1 MKFLKTFFDNR
12 RRKKADVQFRSGFLY
27 AIDRRLFCD
36 SDPLI
41 PKHDLDSA
49 MRTASFASGYRAGL
63 SHRFEVF
70 ALQAAERER
79 RVACDS
85 V

>member
-27 AIDRRLFCD
+27 AIDRRLFCN

-41 PKHDLDSA
+41 PRHDLDSA
-49 MRTASFASGYRAGL
+49 MRTAAFNSGYNAGL
-63 SHRFEVF
+63 SHRFEVS
-70 ALQAAERER
+70 AMYEAERER

-85 V
+85 I